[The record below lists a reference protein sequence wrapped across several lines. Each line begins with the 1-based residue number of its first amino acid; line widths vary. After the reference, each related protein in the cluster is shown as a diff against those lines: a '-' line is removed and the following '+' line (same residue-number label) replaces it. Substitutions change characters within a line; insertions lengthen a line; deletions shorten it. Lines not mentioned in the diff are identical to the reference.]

1 MKRGNKKLKYT
12 DEPADELALPE
23 DAEILTRREE
33 KAHGIPSPSE
43 TTGLE
48 WERTTRGSKV
58 ILKPKRGG
66 ARPGA
71 GRKSKGHLRMQVLVS
86 KKAKEKIRR
95 LAKKRGVSMSTVVS
109 EAFEKKSIN

>member
-1 MKRGNKKLKYT
+1 MKQKRKAVKYAE
-12 DEPADELALPE
+12 EPDDDLMLPD
-23 DAEILTRREE
+23 DAEILTRKQE
-33 KAHGIPSPSE
+33 KELGIPSPEE
-43 TTGLE
+43 TGGE
-48 WERTTRGSKV
+48 DWERIVRGKKV